1 MFQACFP
8 RVPACHDVPD
18 DTILTQSPS
27 ACRYSA
33 YNMSAARLPKGLA
46 FSSQLRSASQPAS
59 NAASLRARLVGGSQA
74 QTYPGLLCPYL
85 RLESD
90 PDEAAYL
97 LSNLHI
103 DPEYSLFQGCRC
115 DQVIERG

>member
-1 MFQACFP
+1 MKFL
-8 RVPACHDVPD
+8 
-18 DTILTQSPS
+18 TISS
-27 ACRYSA
+27 SRRYSA

-59 NAASLRARLVGGSQA
+59 DTAWAVRARLVGGSP

-115 DQVIERG
+115 DQVTERG